1 MNCALTPTFSGRPAT
16 EDFLAPGQDMYS
28 LLGRIGKQ
36 AGGLSCAGRLPYLS
50 PCYPVIHDMRSG
62 RLVNCLTSA

>member
-1 MNCALTPTFSGRPAT
+1 
-16 EDFLAPGQDMYS
+16 MYS

-50 PCYPVIHDMRSG
+50 PCSPVIHDMRALTPLKWQHINPYG
-62 RLVNCLTSA
+62 TFLLDMRQRLRLELAA